1 MDDSL
6 ERGPVE
12 VGRPDGN
19 YCSLSAERSDVM
31 ALETHFGLEYRKSE
45 VVGKGDSMHE
55 AQVSGLRHYVNRGV
69 FNRDTETAGREAS
82 FGRENPEFRL
92 GQTLLKALSYH
103 IYLAYSKPLD
113 CHTI

>member
-1 MDDSL
+1 M
-6 ERGPVE
+6 E

-55 AQVSGLRHYVNRGV
+55 AQASGLRNYVNRGV
-69 FNRDTETAGREAS
+69 FNRDKETAGREAS

-92 GQTLLKALSYH
+92 GH
-103 IYLAYSKPLD
+103 V
-113 CHTI
+113 C